1 MKKIKE
7 LMDLSGRTALVT
19 GGAGYIGH
27 AFCDALAE
35 NGANVAVLDIDP
47 ARAEETADA
56 VASEYGVKTMGLG
69 VDLADTPTVVAVPA
83 KVAEALGG
91 LDILV
96 NCAGFVGTSKLS
108 GWVTEFE
115 EQSVDT
121 WRAALETNLTAPFAL
136 IQAATPLLRASGHGS
151 VVNIGSTYGVVGPD
165 MSLYEGTAMGNPAAY
180 GASKGGLT
188 QLTRWLATVLGP
200 DNIRVN
206 CISPGGVARGQDPKF
221 VERYV
226 TRTPLKRMGTE
237 EDMKGALLY
246 LASDL
251 SAYVTGQNLLVDGGW
266 TAW

>member
-1 MKKIKE
+1 MKSIKQ

-19 GGAGYIGH
+19 GGAGHIGM
-27 AFCDALAE
+27 AFCETLAE
-35 NGANVAVLDIDP
+35 AGASVAVLDIDP
-47 ARAEETADA
+47 ARTKECAARLI
-56 VASEYGVKTMGLG
+56 SRYGVKAMGLAI
-69 VDLADTPTVVAVPA
+69 DLADTDAVIAAPAQVAGV
-83 KVAEALGG
+83 LGG
-91 LDILV
+91 LGILV
-96 NCAGFVGTSKLS
+96 NCAGFVGTSGLK
-108 GWVTEFE
+108 GWITPFE

-121 WRAALETNLTAPFAL
+121 WRAALEVNLTAPFAL

-180 GASKGGLT
+180 AASKGGLT
-188 QLTRWLATVLGP
+188 QLTRWLATTLAP
-200 DNIRVN
+200 DIRVN
-206 CISPGGVARGQDPKF
+206 CISPGGVERGQPEPFAD
-221 VERYV
+221 RYV
-226 TRTPLKRMGTE
+226 ARTPLARMGTE